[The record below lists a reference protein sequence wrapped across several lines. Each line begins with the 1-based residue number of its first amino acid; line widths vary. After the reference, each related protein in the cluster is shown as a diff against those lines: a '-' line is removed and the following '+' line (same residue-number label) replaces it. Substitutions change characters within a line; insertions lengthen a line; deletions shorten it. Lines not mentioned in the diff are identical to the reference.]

1 MTLADIDDLAL
12 LLGDPDVLWVYP
24 HPYTRDEARG
34 WIEWNVGLYRELG
47 FGLWYLT
54 LRDTGEFV
62 GECGLTP
69 QQVEGATEIEVGY
82 HVRPKF
88 WGLGFAT
95 EAARACRSFAREVA
109 GLHRLVALIDP
120 RNVASQRVAAKIG
133 LAFEREASVP
143 GKVLRVSEADRRD
156 AAALDQPCRG
166 ACRFPDGKTATS
178 ASGVGSSTKSHARVV
193 PGSRRTTSPGP
204 TRSA

>member
-1 MTLADIDDLAL
+1 MTSADIDDLSLVLA
-12 LLGDPDVLWVYP
+12 DPDVLWVYP

-88 WGLGFAT
+88 WASPRRP
-95 EAARACRSFAREVA
+95 RAPVVRS
-109 GLHRLVALIDP
+109 
-120 RNVASQRVAAKIG
+120 
-133 LAFEREASVP
+133 
-143 GKVLRVSEADRRD
+143 
-156 AAALDQPCRG
+156 RG
-166 ACRFPDGKTATS
+166 RS
-178 ASGVGSSTKSHARVV
+178 
-193 PGSRRTTSPGP
+193 PGSIASW
-204 TRSA
+204 RSSIRG